1 MKRRILNVVLS
12 VVALMMAV
20 STPILADNR
29 KIDNFDFKTVV
40 YDWKWSTNY
49 TKPALEKA
57 NTSSGVVNTANTS
70 GNDGGVKPRCS
81 FNAELVMIDPRD
93 STTKVRLGHYWGCS
107 PYSRQTIPY
116 SDTSGTYA
124 KGKKIYMGLSL
135 REEGK
140 TAQIWGSWSPD
151 SQ

>member
-1 MKRRILNVVLS
+1 
-12 VVALMMAV
+12 
-20 STPILADNR
+20 
-29 KIDNFDFKTVV
+29 
-40 YDWKWSTNY
+40 
-49 TKPALEKA
+49 
-57 NTSSGVVNTANTS
+57 
-70 GNDGGVKPRCS
+70 
-81 FNAELVMIDPRD
+81 MIDPRD

-124 KGKKIYMGLSL
+124 KGKKIYMGFSL
-135 REEGK
+135 REKGK